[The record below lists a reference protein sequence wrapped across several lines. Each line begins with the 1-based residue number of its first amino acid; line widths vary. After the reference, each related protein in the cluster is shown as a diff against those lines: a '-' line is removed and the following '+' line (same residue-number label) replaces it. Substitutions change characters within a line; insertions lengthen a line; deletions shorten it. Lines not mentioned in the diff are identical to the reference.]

1 MTLSMVGSIVIALLA
16 VTGCQKEAGRRNDAN
31 APIAGRSPQP
41 EQASPSGAAGDGSTQ
56 SSFSVASSTKG
67 AATSSASN
75 VADSTA
81 APMIIRT
88 GDASIEVDSLD
99 VGMAAVRALARRLG
113 GYVANTSMQAGN
125 EQGHSATLQLKIPAA
140 RFDEALADLK
150 PIGKVESTN
159 VTAEDV
165 GEEYVD
171 VSARMDN
178 GRRLEKRLL
187 DLLATRTGKLS
198 DVLEVETELARVRGE
213 IDSAEGR
220 LRYLRAHVAM
230 STLSVTV
237 HEPVPIVGEQGSGG
251 VIAESFR
258 EMWRNFVSF
267 VAGFIAL
274 LGFLVPLVVVLAA
287 IWYGLVRISRKMKR
301 PVPGGAAETTS

>member
-1 MTLSMVGSIVIALLA
+1 MKLSMVGPIMIALLA
-16 VTGCQKEAGRRNDAN
+16 VTACEKMARGRSDSN
-31 APIAGRSPQP
+31 APAAVRSPQP
-41 EQASPSGAAGDGSTQ
+41 EQAAPSGAAGDGSTQ
-56 SSFSVASSTKG
+56 SSFFVASSAPG
-67 AATSSASN
+67 AATSTASTGT
-75 VADSTA
+75 DSTA
-81 APMIIRT
+81 PPMIIRT

-99 VGMAAVRALARRLG
+99 VGMAAVRTLARRVG

-125 EQGHSATLQLKIPAA
+125 EQSHSATLQLKIPAA
-140 RFDEALADLK
+140 HFDEALAGLK
-150 PIGKVESTN
+150 PIGKVESTS

-267 VAGFIAL
+267 IAGFIAL
-274 LGFLVPLVVVLAA
+274 LGFLVPLVVVLGA
-287 IWYGLVRISRKMKR
+287 IVYGLVTISRRMKR
-301 PVPGGAAETTS
+301 PVPGGTGETAS

>member
-1 MTLSMVGSIVIALLA
+1 MKLSMVGPIMIALLA
-16 VTGCQKEAGRRNDAN
+16 VTACEKMARGRSDSN
-31 APIAGRSPQP
+31 APVAVRSPQP
-41 EQASPSGAAGDGSTQ
+41 EQAAPSGAAGDGSTQ
-56 SSFSVASSTKG
+56 TFFSVASSAPG
-67 AATSSASN
+67 AATSTASTGT
-75 VADSTA
+75 DSTA
-81 APMIIRT
+81 PPMIIRT

-99 VGMAAVRALARRLG
+99 VGMAAVRTLARRVG

-125 EQGHSATLQLKIPAA
+125 EQSHSATLQLKIPAA
-140 RFDEALADLK
+140 HFDEALAGLK
-150 PIGKVESTN
+150 PIGKVESTS

-267 VAGFIAL
+267 IAGFIAL
-274 LGFLVPLVVVLAA
+274 LGFLVPLVVVLGA
-287 IWYGLVRISRKMKR
+287 IVYGLVTISRRMKR
-301 PVPGGAAETTS
+301 PVPGGTGETAS

>member
-1 MTLSMVGSIVIALLA
+1 MKLSMVGSIVIVLFA
-16 VTGCQKEAGRRNDAN
+16 VTGCREDNVRRNRSNTPSAEAALAG
-31 APIAGRSPQP
+31 APAAERSLQP
-41 EQASPSGAAGDGSTQ
+41 EQA
-56 SSFSVASSTKG
+56 
-67 AATSSASN
+67 ATSSTSTST
-75 VADSTA
+75 DSTV

-99 VGMAAVRALARRLG
+99 KGMAAVRALAGRLG

-140 RFDEALADLK
+140 RFDEALAGLK
-150 PIGKVESTN
+150 PIGKLESTN
-159 VTAEDV
+159 VAAEDV

-171 VSARMDN
+171 VSARVAN
-178 GRRLEKRLL
+178 GRRLETRLL

-198 DVLEVETELARVRGE
+198 DVLEVETELSRVRGE

-274 LGFLVPLVVVLAA
+274 LGYLVPLVVVLGAFM
-287 IWYGLVRISRKMKR
+287 YGLVTISRRMKR
-301 PVPGGAAETTS
+301 PVPGGVGKTESEVVGSG